1 MEIEKNSIMTLG
13 GDLEQALRQGYR
25 LDMKALFK
33 EAWALT
39 IRGGFGLFFAILAVG
54 CLWILGNQVLLSLW
68 SDATSMQVMLVQGLL
83 LAALLSPLT
92 AALDM
97 LGVQRS
103 VGIRVRAIMIFDYLR
118 HFVALATAS
127 LLINLMSGVLG
138 PLFERSGLPDVIG
151 MLPSIL
157 IGIAMLFTVPLILE
171 RGLTPVQAIWTS
183 MRLFAKAWPQLL
195 VIHAIL
201 AVLLVVAMLPV
212 GLGLILM
219 APYYFII
226 KGILYR
232 EVCGV
237 RVQVAVAGERPADK
251 GSFVA

>member
-1 MEIEKNSIMTLG
+1 MTLG

-39 IRGGFGLFFAILAVG
+39 RHGGFGLFFAILAVG
-54 CLWILGNQVLLSLW
+54 CIWILGNQALLSLW
-68 SDATSMQVMLVQGLL
+68 SDAASMQILLLQGLL

-103 VGIRVRAIMIFDYLR
+103 VGIRVRATMIFDYLR
-118 HFVALATAS
+118 HFVVLATAS
-127 LLINLMSGVLG
+127 LLINLMSGVFG
-138 PLFERSGLPDVIG
+138 PLLNQSGVPDVIG

-195 VIHAIL
+195 VIHAVL
-201 AVLLVVAMLPV
+201 AALLIVAMLPL
-212 GLGLILM
+212 GLGLIFM
-219 APYYFII
+219 APYYFTI
-226 KGILYR
+226 KGVIYR

-237 RVQVAVAGERPADK
+237 RVQVAGAEERPVDK

>member
-1 MEIEKNSIMTLG
+1 MNLG
-13 GDLEQALRQGYR
+13 GDLEHSLRQGYR

-33 EAWALT
+33 EAWTLT
-39 IRGGFGLFFAILAVG
+39 LRGGFGLFFAILAVG
-54 CLWILGNQVLLSLW
+54 SIWLLGNQLLLSLW
-68 SDATSMQVMLVQGLL
+68 SDAAGMQILLLQGLL

-103 VGIRVRAIMIFDYLR
+103 VGIRVRAVMIFDYLR
-118 HFVALATAS
+118 HFVPLATAS

-138 PLFERSGLPDVIG
+138 PLLSKTPAPDIFI

-195 VIHAIL
+195 LIHA
-201 AVLLVVAMLPV
+201 LLMALMMLAMLPL

-219 APYYFII
+219 APYYFIL
-226 KGILYR
+226 KGIIYR

-237 RVQVAVAGERPADK
+237 RVQVDDAGQRPADN